1 MTTSAMSIHTPSGN
15 GNSESVNAYISD
27 LFSYSPANHC
37 NRLMRR
43 RDEKERKCSNESL
56 TPFVLSGV

>member
-43 RDEKERKCSNESL
+43 RDEKERNARMN
-56 TPFVLSGV
+56 P